1 MFGRYQNYFWKRV
14 YSIKTPMGNRAKIK
28 TTVFWYKFFL
38 INLCYVSSKLFPIP
52 FRHLVLK
59 IRKCSMGIMY
69 NTPTI
74 ICIWTAKAVMLNNSD
89 VDYHSVLK
97 DNGEPVFF
105 TWLLHNYA
113 FFQNWGFN
121 SIWIK
126 NWAKKN
132 LILT

>member
-14 YSIKTPMGNRAKIK
+14 YSIKRQWAKIK
-28 TTVFWYKFFL
+28 STVFWYKFFL
-38 INLCYVSSKLFPIP
+38 MNICYVSSKLFPIP

-89 VDYHSVLK
+89 VDYHGVLK

-105 TWLLHNYA
+105 TSQLCVFSKLGE
-113 FFQNWGFN
+113 NWGFN

-126 NWAKKN
+126 NWAKKIII
-132 LILT
+132 ILT